1 MKNKNLLKLT
11 LLLTSMMT
19 MMAGAVISPSL
30 PQISKVFSEVKN
42 IELLSRLIIT
52 LPAIFIALFS
62 PIFGYLSDKL
72 GRKKLLLLSLV
83 CYSIGGVSGYFFN
96 NIYYILVGRA
106 LLGISVGGIMTIATT
121 LIGDYFKGNERNT
134 FAGLQGAFMGFGGVV
149 FISIA
154 GWFADIHWQMPFLIY
169 LFAIPVLILGFI
181 YLYEPKQIV
190 TEVTTIDKSKYN
202 KKLAFIIYI
211 LIFLGILFFY
221 MIPVQIPFLLG
232 DFGDISYS
240 KIGYAI
246 GISTLSS
253 AIISMNYG
261 RIKAILSFKSILQI
275 AFIIMGIGYLI
286 IFFSESYFQVL
297 IGLFTSGIG
306 TGLLMPTGN
315 LWIMSIAPEKIRG
328 TLVGKVSMATYLGQ
342 FFSPIIIQ
350 PIINNFN
357 VEISFLC
364 ASISLSIIAIMLFS
378 LKSNN

>member
-1 MKNKNLLKLT
+1 MKNKSLLKLT

-19 MMAGAVISPSL
+19 MMAGAVVSPSL

-253 AIISMNYG
+253 AIVSMNYG

-342 FFSPIIIQ
+342 FFSPILIQ